1 VANTLTAILPKILA
15 RGLLTLR
22 ERAVAPRIVNLD
34 YSTEAAM
41 AGSTIDVPI
50 PSAVAATD
58 VTASNTPPSPGDTT
72 MNTTQI
78 SLNKW
83 KKSTPFHLTDKDMV
97 ELDENRH
104 FVPMQIDEAIRGL
117 ANQVNDDVFAEYKN
131 VYNCAEIPSSG
142 SIFSDVSQITH
153 ARRLLNS
160 ENASP
165 DNRRLVSNFVGED
178 AMLNLSGITAFNEVG
193 GASGDAPRISGEF
206 GNRFGFDL
214 FADDSVPYHTT
225 TATGTPLIDNGS
237 GYSAGATTIHADG
250 FTATPVVGDVIKIEH
265 GGSTGDKFY
274 TITAVSGY
282 SSGDVDLTINNGGSV
297 NGGLAAAV
305 ADNKALKM
313 VPSHQVN
320 LAFHRDAFALAT
332 RPLLA
337 QTDEYDGLNSNMM
350 SMTDPVTG
358 LSLRLEVNR
367 QYKQVAWE
375 FDILYGVKLVRPE
388 LAVRCVDAA
397 FAATLS

>member
-1 VANTLTAILPKILA
+1 MANTITSILPKILA

-34 YSTEAAM
+34 YATEAAM

-50 PSAVAATD
+50 PVAVPAIDTQP
-58 VTASNTPPSPGDTT
+58 SNTPPAPSDTT
-72 MNTTQI
+72 MTTTQI
-78 SLNKW
+78 SLDKW
-83 KKSTPFHLTDKDMV
+83 KKSTPFHLTDKDLV

-117 ANQVNDDVFAEYKN
+117 ANQVNSDVFGEYKN
-131 VYNCAEIPSSG
+131 IYNVAEIPNSG
-142 SIFSDVSQITH
+142 SVFSDISQITA

-160 ENASP
+160 ESASP
-165 DNRRLVSNFVGED
+165 DNRRLVTNFIGED
-178 AMLNLSGITAFNEVG
+178 ALLKLSDITRFNEVG
-193 GASGDAPRISGEF
+193 GGAGDTPRISGEF

-214 FADDSVPYHTT
+214 FADDAVPYHSTT
-225 TATGTPLIDNGS
+225 IAGTILIDNGS
-237 GYSAGATTIHADG
+237 GYPAGTTTIHLDG
-250 FTATPVVGDVIKIEH
+250 LSGAAVVGDVLKIAH
-265 GGSTGDKFY
+265 GGSVGTKFY
-274 TITAVSGY
+274 TVTAVGSLSGADQ
-282 SSGDVDLTINNGGSV
+282 DVTINHGGTTNS
-297 NGGLAAAV
+297 GLQAAV
-305 ADNKALKM
+305 ADDDT
-313 VPSHQVN
+313 VDHIPSHQVN

-358 LSLRLEVNR
+358 LSLRLEVSR

-375 FDILYGVKLVRPE
+375 FDILYGVKLIRPE
-388 LAVRCVDAA
+388 LAVRCVDTA
-397 FAATLS
+397 FA